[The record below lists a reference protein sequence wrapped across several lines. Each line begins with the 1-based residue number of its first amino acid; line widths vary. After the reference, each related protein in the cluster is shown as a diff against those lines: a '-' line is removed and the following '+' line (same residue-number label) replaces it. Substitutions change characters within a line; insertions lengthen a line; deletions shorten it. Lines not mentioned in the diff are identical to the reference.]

1 MPSQPND
8 PFASLDAHKEF
19 RERSRHINEQVE
31 HFAQPWRS
39 EALESQKAAIAFAQN
54 VIRSGQLLNGG
65 GLLAIPA
72 LATLFSLDTHA
83 GQSLLVF
90 TAIAFGLGLLYA
102 WLCNFCGYF
111 SNGYRSQAL
120 TVWARAQEDNVRIYP
135 GEAERSAERA
145 AEYKKEIGEGEK
157 LFKRSHFFAASG
169 VALAFASL
177 VCFLSGAY
185 LGHRALTETPKRV
198 TATNSPTVAAPSIL
212 PRPPRVDGH

>member
-1 MPSQPND
+1 MASQPND

-54 VIRSGQLLNGG
+54 VIKSGQLLNGG

-72 LATLFSLDTHA
+72 LATLFSLDAHA

-90 TAIAFGLGLLYA
+90 TAIAFGSGLLFA
-102 WLCNFCGYF
+102 WICNFCGYF
-111 SNGYRSQAL
+111 SNGYRSQAFS
-120 TVWARAQEDNVRIYP
+120 VWARAQEDNVRIYP
-135 GEAERSAERA
+135 GEAERSAERVA
-145 AEYKKEIGEGEK
+145 DYKKEIGEGEK
-157 LFKRSHFFAASG
+157 LFKRSEIFAVMGFAH
-169 VALAFASL
+169 AFLSL
-177 VCFLSGAY
+177 VCFLFGAY

-198 TATNSPTVAAPSIL
+198 TAINSSVVAAPSIL
-212 PRPPRVDGH
+212 PRPPRADGH

>member
-1 MPSQPND
+1 MASQPND
-8 PFASLDAHKEF
+8 PSARLDAHKEF

-31 HFAQPWRS
+31 HFEQPWRT

-54 VIRSGQLLNGG
+54 VIKSGQLLNGG

-72 LATLFSLDTHA
+72 LATLFSLDAHA
-83 GQSLLVF
+83 GQSLLVL
-90 TAIAFGLGLLYA
+90 TAIAFGLGLLFA

-120 TVWARAQEDNVRIYP
+120 TVWARAQEDKIRIYP
-135 GEAERSAERA
+135 NEADRSAERA
-145 AEYKKEIGEGEK
+145 AEYKKEIGEGEN
-157 LFKRSHFFAASG
+157 LFKRSHFFAAIG
-169 VALAFASL
+169 IAFAFASL

-198 TATNSPTVAAPSIL
+198 TAINSSAVAAPSML
-212 PRPPRVDGH
+212 QRPPRADGH